1 MTFRTTHQ
9 FLSFFVEASVT
20 QSEEGW
26 TLVVSQLQG
35 IPALAQLHQRLF
47 AATGASFNGG
57 PNHFCFGVILRY
69 VCWILMV

>member
-1 MTFRTTHQ
+1 MTIMTFRTTVSQ
-9 FLSFFVEASVT
+9 FFVEASVT

-47 AATGASFNGG
+47 AATGASCDGG
-57 PNHFCFGVILRY
+57 PNSNHYSGVILRY
-69 VCWILMV
+69 V

>member
-1 MTFRTTHQ
+1 MWSLDDYGNYLCPSGQRS
-9 FLSFFVEASVT
+9 LSFVVEASVT

-47 AATGASFNGG
+47 AATGASCDGG
-57 PNHFCFGVILRY
+57 PNPNHYFLV
-69 VCWILMV
+69 